1 MLFKNYWKN
10 VIENQRKYRL
20 TKGAKF
26 TIVLLKNDSNIE
38 LYSIHN
44 EGKSV
49 VAERFLRTL
58 KAKIYKYMTWV
69 SENVYINKLDGIVS
83 EYNNTYHRTIK
94 IKPIDVTDNTYL
106 DFTKKAHDKDPKFKI
121 GDQVRI
127 PKYKNIIAKGYMPSW
142 SEEFSVVRKLKIQFH
157 GHMWLMI
164 IMVKKLQEHFIKKN
178 YRRLTK
184 KNSEYKK

>member
-1 MLFKNYWKN
+1 MYG
-10 VIENQRKYRL
+10 L

-26 TIVLLKNDSNIE
+26 TIVLLKNDNNIE

-44 EGKSV
+44 EEKAV
-49 VAERFLRTL
+49 VAERFNRTL
-58 KAKIYKYMTWV
+58 KTKIFKYMTSV
-69 SENVYINKLDGIVS
+69 SKNVYIDKLDDTVS

-94 IKPIDVTDNTYL
+94 MKPIDVTDNTYV
-106 DFTKKAHDKDPKFKI
+106 DFTKKVHDKDPKFKV

-127 PKYKNIIAKGYMPSW
+127 SKYKNIFAKEYMPNW
-142 SEEFSVVRKLKIQFH
+142 SEEVFVVSKLKIQFH
-157 GHMWLMI
+157 GHMLLMI
-164 IMVKKLQEHFIKKN
+164 LMVKKLQEHFMKKN